1 MATDNVTPIKVDH
14 DEAAPLNDRLLLTE
28 CPEETAHR
36 VACIL
41 RFLACHPEDPAHA
54 YNDDDSRFGGF
65 ILLRD
70 LAAALDYAAELTADD
85 AAYHAALRGAQS

>member
-70 LAAALDYAAELTADD
+70 LAAALDYAAEQADVD
-85 AAYHAALRGAQS
+85 TLDELARRGAQS